1 MRTTCDE
8 RCRRVSTSPGTCP
21 RSVKGRG
28 GVSRGLVYLDVA
40 HDDVYGLGATLASR
54 VSGLA
59 PPGSVVVSEAIAPL
73 VRNYFELEFRPAQP
87 VKGVD
92 EPVEHYQ

>member
-8 RCRRVSTSPGTCP
+8 RCRPVSTSPGKWPALSERVRT
-21 RSVKGRG
+21 RFGFDISVRVGIH
-28 GVSRGLVYLDVA
+28 RGLVYLDVA
-40 HDDVYGLGATLASR
+40 QDDVYGLGANLASR

-73 VRNYFELEFRPAQP
+73 VRN
-87 VKGVD
+87 
-92 EPVEHYQ
+92 